1 MKIKY
6 EIIDNFLDAP
16 TLTELQNYI
25 IHSPA
30 IPWQYNQRIEGLD
43 ADGEQKI
50 MSDGKF
56 GMFNVTS
63 QNWRVSYMVHPFFAD
78 YQILSEHFSIVMP
91 ILNQLNVKA
100 LMRSKINLYP
110 HQITLT
116 EHKKHQDFPFSH
128 KAAIFSLNTCDGYTT
143 LDDGT
148 KIESVENR
156 MLLLDGCI
164 PHASTNTTNAN
175 ARYNINTNYF

>member
-16 TLTELQNYI
+16 TFTELQNYI

-78 YQILSEHFSIVMP
+78 YQILSEHFSIIMP
-91 ILNQLNVKA
+91 IINGVRRNRFIQKPSIFTRIKA
-100 LMRSKINLYP
+100 TPNHIN
-110 HQITLT
+110 I
-116 EHKKHQDFPFSH
+116 
-128 KAAIFSLNTCDGYTT
+128 
-143 LDDGT
+143 
-148 KIESVENR
+148 
-156 MLLLDGCI
+156 
-164 PHASTNTTNAN
+164 
-175 ARYNINTNYF
+175 